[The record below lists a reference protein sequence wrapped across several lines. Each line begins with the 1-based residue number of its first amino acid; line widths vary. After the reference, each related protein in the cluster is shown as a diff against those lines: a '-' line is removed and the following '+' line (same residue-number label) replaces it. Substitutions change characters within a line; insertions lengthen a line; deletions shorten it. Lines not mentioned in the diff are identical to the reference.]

1 MNGPWGHMYQQ
12 TTVASV
18 PRIPRDIAVDR
29 YRGALMLLMAGGNYL
44 GGITWVSSVI
54 KHTPDVGFTIA
65 DAVAPCFVFAMGL
78 TYGPSFA
85 RRSERSLTGAYLH
98 FVQRYFAFIGIG
110 ALLTAGGTAVAGQ
123 PTTWGVLQALGM
135 AGLVCLPVIR
145 VHPLPRA
152 AVALAILGGYHIGM
166 RAGWQSSVFQTV
178 QGGFFGGIAWGALLI
193 LSTALADLRRQGTLP
208 FLGGILVTGLI
219 ASLSMLVIPVS
230 KNRVS
235 VSYLLLTLTIGAAMF
250 LLVDVISRWSTRPGP
265 LSWWGE
271 NPLLL
276 YIVHLLVLGIYTI
289 PPVPGWYANV
299 PAWLAI
305 VQLGVMLVIMQQA
318 ARMLHQR
325 HVIIKL

>member
-1 MNGPWGHMYQQ
+1 MYQHM
-12 TTVASV
+12 TVTSVARV
-18 PRIPRDIAVDR
+18 PRDLAVDR

-44 GGITWVSSVI
+44 GGISWVSGAI
-54 KHTPDVGFTIA
+54 KHTPDIGFTIA
-65 DAVAPCFVFAMGL
+65 DAVAPCFVFAIGL

-85 RRSERSLTGAYLH
+85 RRSERSLAGAYLH

-110 ALLTAGGTAVAGQ
+110 ALLSAGGTAVAGQ

-152 AVALAILGGYHIGM
+152 GVALAILGGYQVGM
-166 RAGWQSSVFQTV
+166 RAGWQTSVFQTV
-178 QGGFFGGIAWGALLI
+178 QGGFFGGIGWGALLI

-208 FLGGILVTGLI
+208 FLGGIAAAGLL
-219 ASLSMLVIPVS
+219 AGLSMLVIPVS

-235 VSYLLLTLTIGAAMF
+235 VSYLLLTLTIGATMF

-289 PPVPGWYANV
+289 PPVPGWYVDA

-305 VQLGVMLVIMQQA
+305 VQLVVMLAIMQET
-318 ARMLHQR
+318 ARLLHQR
-325 HVIIKL
+325 QVIIKL